1 MKQLMM
7 LIIKLEEG
15 MMNNEYLD
23 ICVWDIQ
30 FCKKDEEGNELLN
43 DDGTVKLFQLKRE
56 HDVSFIAEGTD
67 HEDLE
72 EVNNE

>member
-72 EVNNE
+72 EVNND

>member
-1 MKQLMM
+1 M
-7 LIIKLEEG
+7 
-15 MMNNEYLD
+15 NEYD

-30 FCKKDEEGNELLN
+30 FCKTDENGKNLLN

-72 EVNNE
+72 EINNDS